1 MLQRHSELVSIK
13 AKTVVLKHE
22 IANQF
27 LKSQVEPERIARQ
40 AESIEKAVVSM
51 SSELKSLQKRM
62 AGIDKVVDQQKERL
76 AEAEKL
82 RVTLDEQLELRRET
96 IEQREQDISS
106 IRLSFENEKAKSHDL
121 LTRKVELNV
130 KKKEVESKMRHN
142 LDQLNTSKK
151 EYDQLKRQYKKKRGI
166 VDTAKAVLPTLANQ
180 LRDEELSYVTLCEE
194 KTGHEKLLKVLKD
207 DRETKYLQLMQQ
219 EGIEQTTKSV
229 SLSKKVE

>member
-151 EYDQLKRQYKKKRGI
+151 EYDQLKRQYKKKGESLI
-166 VDTAKAVLPTLANQ
+166 
-180 LRDEELSYVTLCEE
+180 
-194 KTGHEKLLKVLKD
+194 
-207 DRETKYLQLMQQ
+207 QQ
-219 EGIEQTTKSV
+219 KQYSPH
-229 SLSKKVE
+229 